1 MGNLEIGLKVIM
13 IVIAVALTTLFFI
26 FVENAA
32 TQSHLLSIKKISV
45 SGNVGLSKDEI
56 IEQAGVMIENN
67 ILALNLDHVKAGL
80 ISHPWITDASVKR
93 RLPDE
98 LDISIRE
105 ERAMA
110 VVQMDGVADI
120 LINFK
125 GEPFSENDGIGN
137 KIYGTR
143 NIEHS
148 SNPLPV
154 ITGLKLTMDPE
165 KRYRFEG
172 RLHGCVM
179 DLLNMEKEEEIQ
191 TISADLET
199 GIEIKAVINQNL
211 LPGQDPEQPIRV
223 KLGFDNFKENFK
235 KIRHIVKYMQQNSH
249 NKQICSIDLI
259 NPENIVIQI
268 KDGDALPESQQ
279 GGV

>member
-1 MGNLEIGLKVIM
+1 
-13 IVIAVALTTLFFI
+13 
-26 FVENAA
+26 
-32 TQSHLLSIKKISV
+32 
-45 SGNVGLSKDEI
+45 
-56 IEQAGVMIENN
+56 
-67 ILALNLDHVKAGL
+67 
-80 ISHPWITDASVKR
+80 
-93 RLPDE
+93 
-98 LDISIRE
+98 
-105 ERAMA
+105 
-110 VVQMDGVADI
+110 
-120 LINFK
+120 
-125 GEPFSENDGIGN
+125 
-137 KIYGTR
+137 
-143 NIEHS
+143 
-148 SNPLPV
+148 
-154 ITGLKLTMDPE
+154 
-165 KRYRFEG
+165 
-172 RLHGCVM
+172 M